1 MRRRASFVVG
11 LAILALLCGVALGIA
26 RDDARG
32 RESVRLADPVAT
44 DQRAQAALE
53 RSARNAQLSCT
64 ASPRDTSTVAY
75 AATLDAD
82 AGIRCKDGRFS
93 LSSLHYPTSGT
104 HRAGL
109 ALWERFYG
117 SVDGSCNGG
126 VGFGAWTRRDGSRGG
141 RVICASGNPSR
152 VVWSDDARMTVSVLA
167 GPTIEEVLARW
178 HALARPIDAVARRD
192 ERRLRVLAGAA
203 LDTSGCT
210 RDPAP
215 AVTSLAAITCPPVTV
230 GGGRI
235 TGVERVRIQ
244 RFADDRLMKRQFA
257 AAGGA
262 AGDVDITRGG
272 CEDGAIYARSTW
284 MFDGRTV
291 GNVKCY
297 PSGNAQLV
305 IWTVRDRRLVMSF
318 ARMDGSPQGASKAWV
333 RLTPIGMS

>member
-1 MRRRASFVVG
+1 MRRVLFIGG
-11 LAILALLCGVALGIA
+11 LAMLAVLCGVALGLA
-26 RDDARG
+26 RDDPRG
-32 RESVRLADPVAT
+32 RGSVRLADPVAT
-44 DQRAQAALE
+44 DRRAQAALE
-53 RSARNAQLSCT
+53 RFGRNAQLSCT
-64 ASPRDTSTVAY
+64 ASQRDGSSIAY

-82 AGIRCKDGRFS
+82 AGIQCKDGRFT
-93 LSSLHYPTSGT
+93 LSALHYPTADA

-109 ALWERFYG
+109 ALWERFYA

-126 VGFGAWTRRDGSRGG
+126 VGYGSWTTRDGSRGG

-152 VVWSDDARMTVSVLA
+152 VVWSDDTGTTVSVLA

-178 HALARPIDAVARRD
+178 HALVRPMDEAARRD

-215 AVTSLAAITCPPVTV
+215 AVTSLAALTCRPVSV

-235 TGVERVRIQ
+235 AGVERVRIQ
-244 RFADDRLMKRQFA
+244 RFADERLMRRQFA

-262 AGDVDITRGG
+262 AGDLDVTRGG

-297 PSGNAQLV
+297 PSGSAQLV

-318 ARMDGSPQGASKAWV
+318 ARKDGSPQGASEAWV
-333 RLTPIGMS
+333 RLTPIGLS